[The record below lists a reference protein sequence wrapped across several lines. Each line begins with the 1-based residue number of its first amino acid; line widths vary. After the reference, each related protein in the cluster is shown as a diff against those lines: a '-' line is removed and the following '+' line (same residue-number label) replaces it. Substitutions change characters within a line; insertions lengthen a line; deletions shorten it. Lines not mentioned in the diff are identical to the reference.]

1 MGDHRSRPRKP
12 LRLAAAIV
20 VVGFLALSRIGGS
33 IEGGLE
39 AAQGAMRE
47 LGWPVDELYLLRCS
61 RQAGLVPATRL
72 EATYGHPE
80 RGEPWEIEL
89 AWSPFGGWSMAQAV
103 APAGR

>member
-1 MGDHRSRPRKP
+1 MGDHRGRTRQLIS
-12 LRLAAAIV
+12 LAVAIV
-20 VVGFLALSRIGGS
+20 LVGFLALSRIGGS

-61 RQAGLVPATRL
+61 RQAGLVPAARL

-80 RGEPWEIEL
+80 RGEPWAIEL
-89 AWSPFGGWSMAQAV
+89 TRSAFGGWSMAQAA